1 MSISA
6 VYRNLAALEQDGS
19 IRKVSAPGTRESY
32 YQYLG
37 GHCCEHLHLSCKKCG
52 KTFHMDE
59 AQTEA
64 LVSTIAKLDH
74 FALDRADTVLYG
86 LCKQC
91 VERKDG
97 ES

>member
-1 MSISA
+1 
-6 VYRNLAALEQDGS
+6 
-19 IRKVSAPGTRESY
+19 
-32 YQYLG
+32 
-37 GHCCEHLHLSCKKCG
+37 
-52 KTFHMDE
+52 MDE

-86 LCKQC
+86 LCEQC